1 MLAEPYTLDYI
12 KKFDKSGK
20 EVRSIHSDTHL
31 PGIVGLNN
39 IKANDYCNVIPK
51 RWREGTNHPT
61 SDRGIGYQVSDPDQ
75 QRYHQAAVVDTVWH
89 KKLQGCFKLDFKNE
103 SHQASTKSD
112 LLGDLA
118 ELDLRVSSR
127 SNVVN
132 ALALPDT
139 RIMVYKGF
147 WRHSSTGA

>member
-1 MLAEPYTLDYI
+1 MKPETVHRASQEATRGENTSQAD
-12 KKFDKSGK
+12 
-20 EVRSIHSDTHL
+20 R
-31 PGIVGLNN
+31 
-39 IKANDYCNVIPK
+39 
-51 RWREGTNHPT
+51 RREGTNHPT

-132 ALALPDT
+132 ALALPDC
-139 RIMVYKGF
+139 IIVFLHNY
-147 WRHSSTGA
+147 